1 VAVRR
6 ALGIGIFCVYFG
18 VGLAAAMSPLSTRW
32 FVAAFVATSLACG
45 VAADVLWDRPKRL
58 RRLRRK
64 RSERGQC
71 VECGYSLAGNV
82 SGVCP
87 ECGRRVEK
95 PDEGAASAPTL
106 DYARPAPMSTT
117 WPWWANALAVAFGAA
132 VLLFFLLIAFR

>member
-1 VAVRR
+1 MRR

-32 FVAAFVATSLACG
+32 FVAVFLTTSLACG

-58 RRLRRK
+58 QRLRRK

-71 VECGYSLAGNV
+71 AECGYSLAGNV

-87 ECGRRVEK
+87 ECGTRVEK
-95 PDEGAASAPTL
+95 PDEGAGERR
-106 DYARPAPMSTT
+106 YARPAPMSTT